1 MIEILKK
8 TYLAGADFAHKTW
21 DEVEGRANEVVKKAK
36 LGEKERA
43 KFLKDLKKR
52 YDGTQGK
59 LERYVEKVVKN
70 ILQKMDI
77 ATSADIKALQKEIR
91 LLKKANS
98 SAGAPKRARSTT
110 AKKPTT
116 SSAKKKTSTTAAKKR
131 STATATKKRSAT
143 TAAKK
148 RTPAGVKKS
157 TKAGA
162 KKRATTASTKKRTV
176 KATKK

>member
-1 MIEILKK
+1 MIEIFKK

-59 LERYVEKVVKN
+59 LEKYVEKVVKN

-77 ATSADIKALQKEIR
+77 ATAADIKALKKEIR

-110 AKKPTT
+110 AKKSTT
-116 SSAKKKTSTTAAKKR
+116 SRPKKKTSTTAAKKR
-131 STATATKKRSAT
+131 STATATKKRT
-143 TAAKK
+143 TAGA
-148 RTPAGVKKS
+148 KKS
-157 TKAGA
+157 TKTGA
-162 KKRATTASTKKRTV
+162 KKRATTATTKKRPA

>member
-1 MIEILKK
+1 MIEIFKK

-59 LERYVEKVVKN
+59 LEKYVEKVVKN

-77 ATSADIKALQKEIR
+77 ATGADIKALKKEIQ
-91 LLKKANS
+91 LLKKANK
-98 SAGAPKRARSTT
+98 SASAPKRARSTAAKKPAAST
-110 AKKPTT
+110 AKKKSAATT
-116 SSAKKKTSTTAAKKR
+116 
-131 STATATKKRSAT
+131 TKKRT
-143 TAAKK
+143 TKTAAKK
-148 RTPAGVKKS
+148 RTPAAAKKS
-157 TKAGA
+157 AKTGA
-162 KKRATTASTKKRTV
+162 KKRATTASAKKRPA
-176 KATKK
+176 KAAKK

>member
-1 MIEILKK
+1 MIEIFKK

-21 DEVEGRANEVVKKAK
+21 DEVEGRANEVIKKAK

-59 LERYVEKVVKN
+59 LEKYVEKVVKN

-77 ATSADIKALQKEIR
+77 ATGADIKALKKEIR

-98 SAGAPKRARSTT
+98 SASTPKRPRSTT
-110 AKKPTT
+110 AKK
-116 SSAKKKTSTTAAKKR
+116 SAASGAKKR
-131 STATATKKRSAT
+131 SAATATKKRT
-143 TAAKK
+143 TAGA
-148 RTPAGVKKS
+148 KKS
-157 TKAGA
+157 TKTGA
-162 KKRATTASTKKRTV
+162 KKRATTATTKKRTA

>member
-21 DEVEGRANEVVKKAK
+21 DEVEGRANEVIKKAK

-59 LERYVEKVVKN
+59 LEKYVEKVVKN
-70 ILQKMDI
+70 MLQKMDI
-77 ATSADIKALQKEIR
+77 ATGADIKALKKEIQ
-91 LLKKANS
+91 LLKKASS
-98 SAGAPKRARSTT
+98 SASTPRRTRSATTKKSTT
-110 AKKPTT
+110 GGT
-116 SSAKKKTSTTAAKKR
+116 KKKTIATAAKK
-131 STATATKKRSAT
+131 KSAT
-143 TAAKK
+143 PAAKK
-148 RTPAGVKKS
+148 RTTMAAKKTTRTAPKKRTTTTSTKKS
-157 TKAGA
+157 TA
-162 KKRATTASTKKRTV
+162 RA

>member
-21 DEVEGRANEVVKKAK
+21 DEVEGRANEVIKKAK

-52 YDGTQGK
+52 YDSTQGK
-59 LERYVEKVVKN
+59 LEKYVEKVVKN
-70 ILQKMDI
+70 VLQKMDI
-77 ATSADIKALQKEIR
+77 ATGADIKVLKKDIR

-98 SAGAPKRARSTT
+98 SASTPKRSRSTT
-110 AKKPTT
+110 AKKPAA
-116 SSAKKKTSTTAAKKR
+116 SGAKKR
-131 STATATKKRSAT
+131 SAA

-148 RTPAGVKKS
+148 RTTVGGKKSTPAGVKKG
-157 TKAGA
+157 AGTVSA
-162 KKRATTASTKKRTV
+162 KKRTA

>member
-1 MIEILKK
+1 MIEIFKK

-21 DEVEGRANEVVKKAK
+21 DEVEARANDVIKKAK

-59 LERYVEKVVKN
+59 LEKYVEKVVTN
-70 ILQKMDI
+70 ILKKMDI
-77 ATSADIKALQKEIR
+77 ATGADIKALRKEIQ
-91 LLKKANS
+91 LLKKASS
-98 SAGAPKRARSTT
+98 SASTTKRARSTT
-110 AKKPTT
+110 AKKTAAGTT
-116 SSAKKKTSTTAAKKR
+116 KKKTAQ
-131 STATATKKRSAT
+131 

-148 RTPAGVKKS
+148 RTTSAAAKKRTTAGVKKS
-157 TKAGA
+157 STAGA
-162 KKRATTASTKKRTV
+162 RKRAATAGRKKATA